1 MRKINIELTKSATN
15 LRTNTSID
23 NKDNVNNFKSADD
36 KSGLNKTRIKNFK
49 QKCLVVVKI
58 NFLTIIEKIIT
69 KNDLS
74 VILSQNIS
82 YRHET

>member
-1 MRKINIELTKSATN
+1 MFKSSTQNLRIYEIFFKMRKINIELTKSATN

-49 QKCLVVVKI
+49 
-58 NFLTIIEKIIT
+58 
-69 KNDLS
+69 
-74 VILSQNIS
+74 
-82 YRHET
+82 

>member
-36 KSGLNKTRIKNFK
+36 KSGLNKARIKNFK
-49 QKCLVVVKI
+49 
-58 NFLTIIEKIIT
+58 
-69 KNDLS
+69 
-74 VILSQNIS
+74 
-82 YRHET
+82 